1 MPQSTQSAEST
12 VKVGI
17 LLPRKLARDL
27 KVAAAM
33 AYISSSQYVADALRA
48 KLRADELAKDL
59 ADGAVMLL
67 DEQRAEVEE
76 REKGAA

>member
-1 MPQSTQSAEST
+1 
-12 VKVGI
+12 
-17 LLPRKLARDL
+17 
-27 KVAAAM
+27 M